1 MCVFS
6 GSHLQSEE
14 KRNHK
19 DNYPTGS
26 DKSGVIQ
33 FQNDKPIRC
42 KLVKIGTKFLTNKSV
57 YTVLK

>member
-1 MCVFS
+1 MKVIYVFS
-6 GSHLQSEE
+6 GSHLQSEQ
-14 KRNHK
+14 KRNQT

-42 KLVKIGTKFLTNKSV
+42 KLACTRADQKVIEL
-57 YTVLK
+57 LL